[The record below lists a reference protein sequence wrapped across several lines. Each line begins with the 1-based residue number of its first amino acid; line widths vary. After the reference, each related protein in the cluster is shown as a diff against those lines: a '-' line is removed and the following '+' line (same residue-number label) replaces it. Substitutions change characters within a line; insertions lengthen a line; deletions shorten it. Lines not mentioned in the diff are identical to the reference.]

1 MPNHCLKSA
10 QTIWFRGHRT
20 LLLVLLLLLFFD
32 PAVATRHERVIDS
45 WRPLHYSISLKFNQ
59 SLDSILEARTEIKAL
74 ALKNISHLD
83 LDFGDMKLESLLVNY
98 QVAKFDHKGGT
109 LRVKLPE
116 TQPTNSKFTI
126 LAVYNGKPRNG
137 LILATDK
144 DGRPSAIGD
153 NWPNRLHHWVP
164 SLDHPAAKA
173 SVNFSVTAPEDY
185 LVVANGS
192 LDRVETVARGS
203 RTWSFSEEAPIPPY
217 CMIIAV
223 GQFYKLDGGRPSS
236 VPLQY
241 FVPPSDRKYAARGF
255 SSAGPALK
263 LLTQYVAP
271 FPYEKLA
278 LIVGNTRFGGME
290 NAGAVVFKSN
300 LFEPHPNATM
310 SRVFGIRRRTVELV
324 AHEIAHQWF
333 GDSVTAATWADLWLS
348 EGFAT
353 YFSGLLVQR
362 HEGEQ
367 AFQEFL
373 KEAAEA
379 YFRYQRR
386 SRKPIHDRETED
398 LVKLLNANNYD
409 KAAWVLHML
418 RSTLGDTDFF
428 LGIRNYYNAHK
439 HSTASSEDLRAAL
452 ERTSGK
458 NLREFFARWVYGP
471 GHPHYEV
478 SWKRNRSEVEILIR
492 QLQPEPVFPNPLPLE
507 LVTTAGRQRVLIQP
521 KSKEHSEKFQLPAP
535 LVSVL
540 VDPNNTVLKEVS
552 LRPSR

>member
-458 NLREFFARWVYGP
+458 NLKEFFARWVYGP